1 MATPKGVGK
10 AEGVGTVEKT
20 SMRVTVGSPRVG
32 SALSSLKIV
41 AIVKL
46 ISVAEVAVVFEE
58 ELVVE
63 EVPVV
68 VL

>member
-1 MATPKGVGK
+1 VGK
-10 AEGVGTVEKT
+10 AEGVGTVEKI
-20 SMRVTVGSPRVG
+20 SMRVTVGSPRLRG
-32 SALSSLKIV
+32 ALSSLEPA
-41 AIVKL
+41 AIAKL
-46 ISVAEVAVVFEE
+46 VSVAGVAVVFRE